1 MYWLDSAKG
10 FGVILIIAGHLLYI
24 SDLKWLNKLIYA
36 FHVPMFFLFAGYT
49 CHISK
54 EHFLYKK
61 VKRLLIPFVSYA
73 LVGFPYFAALHYKE
87 AFNNNTMGG
96 IFTLICNTLYFKGT
110 LYNAPLWFLI
120 VLFELFAISFLL
132 NISKTK
138 HFLWV
143 ILSCIASCALSFFIY
158 LCNISCFKFFG
169 FDRAILMFTF
179 FSAGIII
186 SRIKLDK
193 INKVCILLTGFFS
206 LIILVV
212 FGVILNTKVSVY
224 SYQLGRYPFFLLSSF
239 GGSLASIVLCYVFFN
254 KKCFLSELSKYGIL
268 FLGTQYFLIGPF
280 RYVIND
286 KM

>member
-1 MYWLDSAKG
+1 M
-10 FGVILIIAGHLLYI
+10 
-24 SDLKWLNKLIYA
+24 
-36 FHVPMFFLFAGYT
+36 
-49 CHISK
+49 
-54 EHFLYKK
+54 
-61 VKRLLIPFVSYA
+61 
-73 LVGFPYFAALHYKE
+73 
-87 AFNNNTMGG
+87 
-96 IFTLICNTLYFKGT
+96 
-110 LYNAPLWFLI
+110 
-120 VLFELFAISFLL
+120 
-132 NISKTK
+132 
-138 HFLWV
+138 
-143 ILSCIASCALSFFIY
+143 ILSCIACCALSFFIY

-224 SYQLGRYPFFLLSSF
+224 LYQLGRYPFFLLSSF

-280 RYVIND
+280 RYVMKRQDVSPFVCDSSIIVLVVVYILILPRCYRSITSHFPYLKVFNGEI
-286 KM
+286 K